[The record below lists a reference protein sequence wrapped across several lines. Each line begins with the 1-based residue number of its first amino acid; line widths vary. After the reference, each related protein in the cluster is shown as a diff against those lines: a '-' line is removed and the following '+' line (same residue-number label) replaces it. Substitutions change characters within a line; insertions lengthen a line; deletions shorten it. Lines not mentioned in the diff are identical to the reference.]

1 MTLDLLAAEQPE
13 TCPHPHHSLALVP
26 SEPGGWCVD
35 CRGWWAWDRPDLLR
49 LRFVLVLPR
58 VVGAAAR
65 PAPAGYTQAALDVAL
80 LHRPSLMVADVVED
94 LVRRVRREFTT
105 LTGRDE

>member
-1 MTLDLLAAEQPE
+1 MDLLAAEQPE
-13 TCPHPHHSLALVP
+13 TCPHPHHALALVP

-35 CRGWWAWDRPDLLR
+35 CRGWWAWERPGLLV
-49 LRFVLVLPR
+49 RFVLVLPR

-65 PAPAGYTQAALDVAL
+65 PAPAGYTQASLDVAL
-80 LHRPSLMVADVVED
+80 LNQTSIIVADVVED
-94 LVRRVRREFTT
+94 LVRRVRREFTR